1 MKEIDELDLKAEI
14 DQIAKR
20 IDAIVQQVERFD
32 PTVKENQ
39 ETDQE

>member
-20 IDAIVQQVERFD
+20 IDAIVQQVEKFD
-32 PTVKENQ
+32 PAVKENQ
-39 ETDQE
+39 ETEQE